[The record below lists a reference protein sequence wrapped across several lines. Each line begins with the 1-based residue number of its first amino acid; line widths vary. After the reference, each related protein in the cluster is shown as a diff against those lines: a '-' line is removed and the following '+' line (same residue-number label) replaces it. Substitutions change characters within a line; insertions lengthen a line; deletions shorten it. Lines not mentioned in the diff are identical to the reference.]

1 MAKSGQQWLLLKLGT
16 KKNIISSA
24 NRLIESN
31 PIPDGH
37 LLYTLNLHT
46 IIVDQGISFDFLTDY

>member
-24 NRLIESN
+24 NRLIES
-31 PIPDGH
+31 IPDGH

-46 IIVDQGISFDFLTDY
+46 IIVDQGISFEFLTDY